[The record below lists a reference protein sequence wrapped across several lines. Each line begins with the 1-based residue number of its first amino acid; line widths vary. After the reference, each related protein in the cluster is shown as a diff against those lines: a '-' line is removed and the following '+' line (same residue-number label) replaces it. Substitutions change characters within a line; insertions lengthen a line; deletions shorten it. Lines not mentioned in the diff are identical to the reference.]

1 MLQFSY
7 GFSYFQNIFNQFYHI
22 LALCFF
28 RKTFENFIFN
38 VVYFS
43 LVWVILK
50 LNITFD
56 YTVFG
61 LFWPSFLLCHYL
73 FKVDTF
79 RTDSK
84 KIRYTYTTQFIFHHD
99 KKKFF
104 FQIGKFCRV
113 HNFNCQKLFYIFTN
127 DLTKPFR
134 LWDVWWNCQYG
145 CNIILWYNLTK
156 KQTLPQLAHNI
167 HRIFAECSLSV
178 AILGTSTEH
187 LRNIF
192 FKKIL

>member
-50 LNITFD
+50 LNIAFD

-99 KKKFF
+99 KKFF
-104 FQIGKFCRV
+104 FSKSE
-113 HNFNCQKLFYIFTN
+113 NFVEFIISTAKNFFIFLQMTWQNLLGSEMYDETVSMDATLFF
-127 DLTKPFR
+127 D
-134 LWDVWWNCQYG
+134 
-145 CNIILWYNLTK
+145 IILPKSRHYPSWHT
-156 KQTLPQLAHNI
+156 
-167 HRIFAECSLSV
+167 IFAEYLLSV
-178 AILGTSTEH
+178 PSALQFWGH
-187 LRNIF
+187 PRNI
-192 FKKIL
+192 

>member
-1 MLQFSY
+1 MLQFSN

-50 LNITFD
+50 LNIAFD

-61 LFWPSFLLCHYL
+61 LFWPSCLLCHYL

-84 KIRYTYTTQFIFHHD
+84 KIRHTYTTQFIFHHD
-99 KKKFF
+99 KKIFF

-127 DLTKPFR
+127 DLTKPFGSEMYDETVSMDAT
-134 LWDVWWNCQYG
+134 LFFD
-145 CNIILWYNLTK
+145 IILPKSRHYPSWHT
-156 KQTLPQLAHNI
+156 
-167 HRIFAECSLSV
+167 IFAEYLLSV
-178 AILGTSTEH
+178 PSALQFWGH
-187 LRNIF
+187 PRNI
-192 FKKIL
+192 